1 MKIEININY
10 SEATIEHTLTE
21 WSITFKDDVTI
32 VKILNVPQSIY
43 KAFLKAGRKTKGCQ
57 KPLLKPEL
65 LS

>member
-10 SEATIEHTLTE
+10 SEATIEHNLTE

-43 KAFLKAGRKTKGCQ
+43 KAFLEDQVKQ
-57 KPLLKPEL
+57 KVKIPN
-65 LS
+65 SF